1 MATSTSTRF
10 FRRLHFESAIG
21 LFIAMTITVSC
32 LFAATRWALHQYFG
46 GREILW
52 REEVAQEKERNR
64 ALQEQRGA
72 RRRDALA
79 EGRSGGMRLLSA
91 GTLEQVSS
99 GLLWTE
105 RDNGADISWKGA
117 REHCGGLQLGSVSWQ
132 LPTAAE
138 LLSLYEPQASNVV
151 TCGAAACR
159 VSALFELTSQFVW
172 TSENAGNNSAW
183 YVSLEHGNQFA
194 DSIRLPS
201 YYRALCVHRP

>member
-1 MATSTSTRF
+1 
-10 FRRLHFESAIG
+10 
-21 LFIAMTITVSC
+21 MTIAVIC
-32 LFAATRWALHQYFG
+32 LFGATRWALHQYFG
-46 GREILW
+46 AREILW
-52 REEVAQEKERNR
+52 REEVAQEKARIR

-72 RRRDALA
+72 RRREALA
-79 EGRSGGMRLLSA
+79 EGLSGGMRLRSA
-91 GTLEQVSS
+91 GTLVQISS
-99 GLLWTE
+99 GLMWTE
-105 RDNGADISWKGA
+105 RDNGSDISWNSA
-117 REHCGGLQLGSVSWQ
+117 RKHCGDLQLGSVRWQ

-183 YVSLEHGNQFA
+183 YVSLEHGKQFA